1 MCNSIKLILIK
12 HSTKGLIHT
21 TEEKKKAKHNGT
33 LLAYVTTGI
42 VHLKKKL
49 NVFAEALHLSVK
61 MTIWFSE
68 DTE

>member
-1 MCNSIKLILIK
+1 MKLILIK

-21 TEEKKKAKHNGT
+21 TEKKHNRT

-42 VHLKKKL
+42 VHFKKKL
-49 NVFAEALHLSVK
+49 NVFAKALHLSVK